1 MKKFFKTFLK
11 MKYNRSSSF
20 IYKKEFCRLY
30 RNRATAPKKHHSKR
44 KSPERTASQE
54 PKTKKK
60 IKRQK
65 KKEIKKREEAIEN
78 IKLQHFK
85 K

>member
-30 RNRATAPKKHHSKR
+30 RNRATAPKEHHSKR

-54 PKTKKK
+54 PKTKKEDK
-60 IKRQK
+60 TP
-65 KKEIKKREEAIEN
+65 KKERNKKERRSNRKYKAST
-78 IKLQHFK
+78 F
-85 K
+85 